1 MCELHGGVGKGTKKG
16 VFPVEMCFAEQQFK
30 RRHAMKLEVSVPEVV
45 EIINGIQ
52 QALEKLF
59 EMMRLDFRKK

>member
-1 MCELHGGVGKGTKKG
+1 
-16 VFPVEMCFAEQQFK
+16 MCFAEQQFK

>member
-1 MCELHGGVGKGTKKG
+1 
-16 VFPVEMCFAEQQFK
+16 
-30 RRHAMKLEVSVPEVV
+30 MKLEVSVPEVV